1 MEVLLGAATVKEFDM
16 RRLFFTILS
25 GVLTAGPAFAA
36 EGDPAAG
43 KMAFDARCGVCHSLD
58 ATMKKSGPH
67 LAGIVGRTAGAV
79 EGFKYT
85 KAVKSSGITFDQA
98 TLDAFLTN
106 PGQMVPGTSMVIRVP
121 DAKARAD
128 IIAYLSS
135 AH

>member
-1 MEVLLGAATVKEFDM
+1 
-16 RRLFFTILS
+16 
-25 GVLTAGPAFAA
+25 
-36 EGDPAAG
+36 
-43 KMAFDARCGVCHSLD
+43 
-58 ATMKKSGPH
+58 MKKSGPH

-85 KAVKSSGITFDQA
+85 KALKSSGITFDQA

-106 PGQMVPGTSMVIRVP
+106 PGQMVPGTSMVIRLP
-121 DAKARAD
+121 DTKARAD